1 MPNQVEPIETFN
13 ARTIK
18 GEENV
23 SKRSYFKLTFHQLLS
38 VLITAAVPVLI
49 GIYTGIAT
57 YQQIKA
63 ADERRDF
70 DFKQATELQRQ
81 HLYNNFIND
90 IYQLHKDDELNDTRS
105 PWAFANARFRVLHRQ
120 IDALRKAYILKFLK
134 EKELI
139 GRDQCG
145 NGCEPRLLDD
155 IIRLNELNFDGVQL
169 SSETGTLNKLKFQCV
184 KFDHVSLI
192 GATFANVDLSGTAF
206 DHSQLNG
213 VQFNNSLLACAT
225 FNGTHLNGTDFADS
239 NLESAVFTN
248 VNLSTTKLTP
258 HQLRQATFI
267 NATMPNGTMSSNSM
281 ETSPITSVKSTVQI
295 SSTMETG
302 LAGGDSSITAESN
315 TIATG
320 TMLLSMEMTSAKS
333 EWISISTT
341 IAATTATTT
350 VSTTTSTISTTSKE
364 TITTTT
370 VTTTTSTTTSTI
382 STTPK
387 ATTTTTTTTATTT
400 TTVTTVKATTTTTVT
415 TVKATTT
422 TTVTTV
428 KATTTRIATETII
441 NATADASATAT
452 VEKATQVSTTAE
464 VASTTRTTTTRTTGK
479 TVAHTVTSTIGAS
492 DTKTTVT
499 TNTTLPGAT
508 TTTTLTTCCVNNETK
523 PCCKLGVT
531 IGKGRG
537 LKSVEPIGGKNDP
550 FVEIHLPKSRQ
561 QASTNVVKDN
571 NDPTWDQNFTFDV
584 HPQDDSIVFNVKD
597 KDVSSDDMIGS
608 GTVKLK
614 NVFDDGKFD
623 DWVTVHAGSSSTGE
637 IHVVMNIQPS

>member
-1 MPNQVEPIETFN
+1 MPNQVEPIE
-13 ARTIK
+13 AIIPRTIK

-38 VLITAAVPVLI
+38 ILITATVPIVI

-90 IYQLHKDDELNDTRS
+90 IYQLYKDGELNDTRS
-105 PWAFANARFRVLHRQ
+105 PWAFVNARFRVLHRQ
-120 IDALRKAYILKFLK
+120 IDALRKAYILIFLK

-139 GRDQCG
+139 GRDQCET
-145 NGCEPRLLDD
+145 GCGQRLLND

-213 VQFNNSLLACAT
+213 VQFNNSLLVCAT

-258 HQLRQATFI
+258 NQLRQATFI

-302 LAGGDSSITAESN
+302 STSGDSSMTAESN

-320 TMLLSMEMTSAKS
+320 TMPLSMEMTSANS
-333 EWISISTT
+333 ERISLSTT
-341 IAATTATTT
+341 IAAITATTT
-350 VSTTTSTISTTSKE
+350 FSTTTSTK
-364 TITTTT
+364 
-370 VTTTTSTTTSTI
+370 

-387 ATTTTTTTTATTT
+387 ATITTTTTTTTATT
-400 TTVTTVKATTTTTVT
+400 VTTVKV
-415 TVKATTT
+415 
-422 TTVTTV
+422 
-428 KATTTRIATETII
+428 TTTRTTTGTII
-441 NATADASATAT
+441 NATAAAGATTT
-452 VEKATQVSTTAE
+452 VEKATQVSTTTE

-479 TVAHTVTSTIGAS
+479 TVAPTVTATIGAS
-492 DTKTTVT
+492 GTKTTAI
-499 TNTTLPGAT
+499 TNATISGAT
-508 TTTTLTTCCVNNETK
+508 TTTTLTRRRLTSEDTVDE
-523 PCCKLGVT
+523 
-531 IGKGRG
+531 
-537 LKSVEPIGGKNDP
+537 NDP
-550 FVEIHLPKSRQ
+550 FVEIRLPNSRQ
-561 QASTNVVKDN
+561 QSSTNVVQDN
-571 NDPTWDQNFTFDV
+571 RTPTWNQSFTFDV
-584 HPQDDSIVFNVKD
+584 HPQDDLIVFDVKD
-597 KDVSSDDMIGS
+597 KDLSNHDMIGS
-608 GTVKLK
+608 GAMKLK
-614 NVFDDGKFD
+614 NVFDNGKFD
-623 DWVTVHAGSSSTGE
+623 EWITIHVSDGSLTTGE
-637 IHVVMNIQPS
+637 IHVIMNIEPS

>member
-1 MPNQVEPIETFN
+1 MPNQVEPIEAFN

-57 YQQIKA
+57 YQQIKT

-70 DFKQATELQRQ
+70 DFKQATELQWQ

-90 IYQLHKDDELNDTRS
+90 IYQLYKDGELNDTRS
-105 PWAFANARFRVLHRQ
+105 PWAFVNARFRVLHR
-120 IDALRKAYILKFLK
+120 
-134 EKELI
+134 
-139 GRDQCG
+139 RDQCE
-145 NGCEPRLLDD
+145 NGCEPRVLDD
-155 IIRLNELNFDGVQL
+155 IVRLNELNFDGVQL
-169 SSETGTLNKLKFQCV
+169 SSATGTLNKLKFQCV

-258 HQLRQATFI
+258 NQLRQATFI

-302 LAGGDSSITAESN
+302 STSGDSSMTAESN

-320 TMLLSMEMTSAKS
+320 TMSLSMEMTSAKS

-341 IAATTATTT
+341 IAAITATTT
-350 VSTTTSTISTTSKE
+350 F
-364 TITTTT
+364 
-370 VTTTTSTTTSTI
+370 STTTSTI

-387 ATTTTTTTTATTT
+387 ATITTTTTTTTA
-400 TTVTTVKATTTTTVT
+400 
-415 TVKATTT
+415 
-422 TTVTTV
+422 
-428 KATTTRIATETII
+428 
-441 NATADASATAT
+441 
-452 VEKATQVSTTAE
+452 
-464 VASTTRTTTTRTTGK
+464 RTTGK
-479 TVAHTVTSTIGAS
+479 TVVPTVTATIGAS
-492 DTKTTVT
+492 GTKTTAI
-499 TNTTLPGAT
+499 TNATISGAT
-508 TTTTLTTCCVNNETK
+508 TTTTLTRRRLTSEDTVGE
-523 PCCKLGVT
+523 
-531 IGKGRG
+531 
-537 LKSVEPIGGKNDP
+537 NDP
-550 FVEIHLPKSRQ
+550 FVEIHLPNSRQ
-561 QASTNVVKDN
+561 KSSTNVVQDN
-571 NDPTWDQNFTFDV
+571 RTPTWNQSFTFDV
-584 HPQDDSIVFNVKD
+584 HPQDDLIVFDVKD
-597 KDVSSDDMIGS
+597 KDLSNHDMIGS
-608 GTVKLK
+608 GAMKLK
-614 NVFDDGKFD
+614 NVFDNGKFD
-623 DWVTVHAGSSSTGE
+623 EWITIHVSDGSLTTGE
-637 IHVVMNIQPS
+637 IHVIMNIEPS